1 MIEKIKNFLK
11 NRKVDN
17 LPQGVHSQWISLN
30 RVLMFYRY
38 MSAVF
43 ILLALGAW
51 VMMAWSLL
59 RDPFVV
65 VLNHK
70 ERIWVESEKK
80 DVPIE
85 REEIVEIIKRF
96 IERRYQ
102 WKKLNL
108 DDILHHI
115 QPITTSGLLEK
126 MKDDLVLFI
135 KNDLSKK
142 NFQQAVANI
151 EVQVSEKSVTATFD
165 RIIRV
170 DGLPLVAP
178 LQLSLEL
185 IRGSRTRFNPI
196 GLYING
202 IIEHQRN

>member
-1 MIEKIKNFLK
+1 
-11 NRKVDN
+11 
-17 LPQGVHSQWISLN
+17 
-30 RVLMFYRY
+30 MFYRY
-38 MSAVF
+38 MSVVF
-43 ILLALGAW
+43 IFLALGAW
-51 VMMAWSLL
+51 SMMAWSLL
-59 RDPFVV
+59 TDPFVV
-65 VLNHK
+65 VMNQK

-96 IERRYQ
+96 IEKRYQ

-108 DDILHHI
+108 EDVLHHI
-115 QPITTSGLLEK
+115 QPITTSGLLDKIKE
-126 MKDDLVLFI
+126 DLVTFI

-151 EVQVSEKSVTATFD
+151 DVKVSDSSITASFD
-165 RIIRV
+165 RVIRV

-185 IRGSRTRFNPI
+185 IRGSRTRFNPV

>member
-96 IERRYQ
+96 IEKRYQ

>member
-11 NRKVDN
+11 NKQVDN
-17 LPQGVHSQWISLN
+17 LPQGVHSQWITLN

-43 ILLALGAW
+43 VFLALGAW
-51 VMMAWSLL
+51 AMMAWSLL

-85 REEIVEIIKRF
+85 REEVVEIIKRF
-96 IERRYQ
+96 IEKRYQ
-102 WKKLNL
+102 WKKLIL
-108 DDILHHI
+108 DEVLHHI
-115 QPITTSGLLEK
+115 QPITTSGLLDK
-126 MKDDLVLFI
+126 IKDDLLLFI

-142 NFQQAVANI
+142 KFEQAVANI
-151 EVQVSEKSVTATFD
+151 DVKISDSAVIASFD
-165 RIIRV
+165 RVIRV

>member
-11 NRKVDN
+11 NKQVDN
-17 LPQGVHSQWISLN
+17 LPQGAHSQWITLN

-43 ILLALGAW
+43 IFLALGAW
-51 VMMAWSLL
+51 MMMAWSLL

-80 DVPIE
+80 NVPIE

-96 IERRYQ
+96 IEKRYQ
-102 WKKLNL
+102 WKKFNL
-108 DDILHHI
+108 DDVLHHI
-115 QPITTSGLLEK
+115 QPITTSGLLDK
-126 MKDDLVLFI
+126 IKDDLVLFV

-142 NFQQAVANI
+142 KFEQAVANI
-151 EVQVSEKSVTATFD
+151 EVKVSDSAITASFD
-165 RIIRV
+165 RVIRV

-178 LQLSLEL
+178 LHLSLEL

>member
-1 MIEKIKNFLK
+1 MIEKIKNFFK
-11 NRKVDN
+11 NRKADN
-17 LPQGVHSQWISLN
+17 LPQGVHSQWITLN

-43 ILLALGAW
+43 IFLALGAW
-51 VMMAWSLL
+51 IMMAWSLL

-80 DVPIE
+80 DIPIE

-96 IERRYQ
+96 IEKRYQ

-108 DDILHHI
+108 EDVLHHI
-115 QPITTSGLLEK
+115 QPITTSGLLDK
-126 MKDDLVLFI
+126 IKDDLVLFI

-151 EVQVSEKSVTATFD
+151 EVKVTESSITASFD
-165 RIIRV
+165 RVIRI

-178 LQLSLEL
+178 LGLSLEL

>member
-1 MIEKIKNFLK
+1 
-11 NRKVDN
+11 
-17 LPQGVHSQWISLN
+17 
-30 RVLMFYRY
+30 MFYRY

-43 ILLALGAW
+43 VFLALGAW
-51 VMMAWSLL
+51 AMMAWSLL

-85 REEIVEIIKRF
+85 HEEVVEIIKRF
-96 IERRYQ
+96 IEKRYQ

-108 DDILHHI
+108 DEVLHHI

-126 MKDDLVLFI
+126 IKDDLLLFI

-142 NFQQAVANI
+142 KFEQAVANI
-151 EVQVSEKSVTATFD
+151 DVKISDNAVIASFD
-165 RIIRV
+165 RVIRV

-185 IRGSRTRFNPI
+185 IRGNRTRFNPI

>member
-1 MIEKIKNFLK
+1 MIEKIKKIFK
-11 NRKVDN
+11 NSKVDD
-17 LPQGVHSQWISLN
+17 LPQGVHSQWITLN

-43 ILLALGAW
+43 LFLALGAW

-65 VLNHK
+65 VMSQN
-70 ERIWVESEKK
+70 ERIWVESQKK
-80 DVPIE
+80 NVPIE

-96 IERRYQ
+96 IEKRYQ
-102 WKKLNL
+102 WKKMNL
-108 DDILHHI
+108 DEVLHHI
-115 QPITTSGLLEK
+115 QPITTTGLLEK
-126 MKDDLVLFI
+126 IKGDLLQFI
-135 KNDLSKK
+135 KTDLSKK

-151 EVQVSEKSVTATFD
+151 EVNVSEQSITASFD
-165 RIIRV
+165 RVIRL

-185 IRGSRTRFNPI
+185 IRGSRTRFNPV

>member
-11 NRKVDN
+11 NKQVDN
-17 LPQGVHSQWISLN
+17 LPQGVHSQWITLN

-43 ILLALGAW
+43 IFLALGAW

-96 IERRYQ
+96 IEKRYQ

-108 DDILHHI
+108 DDVLHHI
-115 QPITTSGLLEK
+115 QPITTSGLLDK
-126 MKDDLVLFI
+126 IKDDLSLFI

-142 NFQQAVANI
+142 KFEQAVANI
-151 EVQVSEKSVTATFD
+151 DVKVSDSAITASFD
-165 RIIRV
+165 RVIRV

>member
-11 NRKVDN
+11 NKQVDS
-17 LPQGVHSQWISLN
+17 LPQGVHSQWITLN

-43 ILLALGAW
+43 IFLALGAW
-51 VMMAWSLL
+51 TMMAWSIL

-85 REEIVEIIKRF
+85 REEVVEIIKRF
-96 IERRYQ
+96 IEKRYQ

-108 DDILHHI
+108 DEVLHHI
-115 QPITTSGLLEK
+115 QPITTSGLLDK
-126 MKDDLVLFI
+126 IKDDLLLFI

-142 NFQQAVANI
+142 KFEQAVANI
-151 EVQVSEKSVTATFD
+151 DVKISEHAVIASFD
-165 RIIRV
+165 RVIRV

-202 IIEHQRN
+202 IIEHKRN

>member
-96 IERRYQ
+96 IEKRYQ

-108 DDILHHI
+108 DELLHQI

-151 EVQVSEKSVTATFD
+151 EVQVSEKSVTASFD

>member
-1 MIEKIKNFLK
+1 MIEKIKNFFK

-43 ILLALGAW
+43 IFLALGAW

-96 IERRYQ
+96 IEKRYQ

-108 DDILHHI
+108 DELLHHI

-126 MKDDLVLFI
+126 IKDDVALFI
-135 KNDLSKK
+135 KTDFSKK
-142 NFQQAVANI
+142 KFEQAVTNI
-151 EVQVSEKSVTATFD
+151 EVKVSDSSITASFD
-165 RIIRV
+165 RVIRV

-202 IIEHQRN
+202 LIEHQRN

>member
-11 NRKVDN
+11 NKQVDN
-17 LPQGVHSQWISLN
+17 LPQGVHSQWITLN

-43 ILLALGAW
+43 IFLALGAW
-51 VMMAWSLL
+51 AMMAWSLL

-85 REEIVEIIKRF
+85 REEVVEIIKRF
-96 IERRYQ
+96 IEKRYQ

-108 DDILHHI
+108 DEVLHHI

-126 MKDDLVLFI
+126 IKDDLLLFI

-142 NFQQAVANI
+142 KFEQAVANI
-151 EVQVSEKSVTATFD
+151 DVKISENAVIASFD
-165 RIIRV
+165 RVIRV

>member
-1 MIEKIKNFLK
+1 MIEKIKNFFK
-11 NRKVDN
+11 QRKVDH
-17 LPQGVHSQWISLN
+17 LPQGIHSQWISLN

-38 MSAVF
+38 MSALF
-43 ILLALGAW
+43 IFLALGAW
-51 VMMAWSLL
+51 SMMAWSLL

-65 VLNHK
+65 VMNQK

-96 IERRYQ
+96 IEKRYQ

-108 DDILHHI
+108 EDVLHHI
-115 QPITTSGLLEK
+115 QPITTSGLLDK
-126 MKDDLVLFI
+126 VKDDLVLFI

-151 EVQVSEKSVTATFD
+151 EVKVSKSSITASFD
-165 RIIRV
+165 RVIRV

-185 IRGSRTRFNPI
+185 IRGSRTRFNPV

>member
-11 NRKVDN
+11 NKKVDN
-17 LPQGVHSQWISLN
+17 LPQGVHSQWITLN

-43 ILLALGAW
+43 IFLALGAW
-51 VMMAWSLL
+51 IMMAWSLL

-70 ERIWVESEKK
+70 ERIWVEIEKK

-96 IERRYQ
+96 IEKRYQ

-108 DDILHHI
+108 EEVLHHI

-126 MKDDLVLFI
+126 IKDDMALFI

-142 NFQQAVANI
+142 KFEQAVANI
-151 EVQVSEKSVTATFD
+151 DVKVSDSAITASFD
-165 RIIRV
+165 RVIRV

>member
-1 MIEKIKNFLK
+1 MIEKIKNFFK
-11 NRKVDN
+11 NKQVDN
-17 LPQGVHSQWISLN
+17 LPHGVHSQWITLN

-43 ILLALGAW
+43 IFLALGAW

-85 REEIVEIIKRF
+85 HEEVVEIIKRF
-96 IERRYQ
+96 IEKRYQ

-108 DDILHHI
+108 DEVLHHI

-126 MKDDLVLFI
+126 IKDDLLLFI

-142 NFQQAVANI
+142 KFEQAVANI
-151 EVQVSEKSVTATFD
+151 DVKISDNAVIASFD
-165 RIIRV
+165 RVIRV

-185 IRGSRTRFNPI
+185 IRGNRTRFNPI

>member
-11 NRKVDN
+11 NKQVDN
-17 LPQGVHSQWISLN
+17 LPQGVHSQWITLN

-43 ILLALGAW
+43 IFLALGAW

-96 IERRYQ
+96 IEKRYQ

-108 DDILHHI
+108 DDVLHHI
-115 QPITTSGLLEK
+115 QPITTSGLLDK
-126 MKDDLVLFI
+126 IKDDLSLFI

-142 NFQQAVANI
+142 KFEQAVANI
-151 EVQVSEKSVTATFD
+151 DVKISDNAVIASFD
-165 RIIRV
+165 RVIRV

>member
-1 MIEKIKNFLK
+1 MIEKIKNFFK

-17 LPQGVHSQWISLN
+17 LPQGAHSQWISLN

-38 MSAVF
+38 MSLVF

-96 IERRYQ
+96 IEKRYQ
-102 WKKLNL
+102 WKKLDL
-108 DDILHHI
+108 DDLLHHI

-126 MKDDLVLFI
+126 IKDDVALFI
-135 KNDLSKK
+135 KTDLSKK
-142 NFQQAVANI
+142 KFEQAVTNI
-151 EVQVSEKSVTATFD
+151 EVKISDSSITASFD
-165 RIIRV
+165 RVIRV

-185 IRGSRTRFNPI
+185 IRGSRTHFNPI

-202 IIEHQRN
+202 LIEHQRN

>member
-1 MIEKIKNFLK
+1 MIEKIKNFFK
-11 NRKVDN
+11 SRKVDN

-43 ILLALGAW
+43 IFLALGAW

-96 IERRYQ
+96 IEKRYQ

-108 DDILHHI
+108 DELIHHI

-126 MKDDLVLFI
+126 IKDDVASFI
-135 KNDLSKK
+135 KTDLSKK
-142 NFQQAVANI
+142 KFEQAVTNI
-151 EVQVSEKSVTATFD
+151 EVKISDSSIIASFD
-165 RIIRV
+165 RVIRV

-202 IIEHQRN
+202 LIEHQRN

>member
-11 NRKVDN
+11 NKQVDN
-17 LPQGVHSQWISLN
+17 LPQGVHSQWITLN

-43 ILLALGAW
+43 IFLALGAW

-96 IERRYQ
+96 IEKRYQ

-108 DDILHHI
+108 DEVLHHI
-115 QPITTSGLLEK
+115 QPITTSGLLDK
-126 MKDDLVLFI
+126 IKGDLLLFI

-142 NFQQAVANI
+142 KFEQAVANI
-151 EVQVSEKSVTATFD
+151 DVKVSDNSITASFD
-165 RIIRV
+165 RVIRI

>member
-1 MIEKIKNFLK
+1 MIEKIKNFFK
-11 NRKVDN
+11 NRTVDH

-43 ILLALGAW
+43 IFLALGAW

-65 VLNHK
+65 VMNQN

-80 DVPIE
+80 DIPIE
-85 REEIVEIIKRF
+85 KEEIVEIIKRF
-96 IERRYQ
+96 IEKRYQ

-108 DDILHHI
+108 DDVLHHI
-115 QPITTSGLLEK
+115 QPITTTGLLDK
-126 MKDDLVLFI
+126 VKDDLVLFI

-151 EVQVSEKSVTATFD
+151 EVKVSNNAITASFD
-165 RIIRV
+165 RVIRV

>member
-11 NRKVDN
+11 NKQVDN
-17 LPQGVHSQWISLN
+17 LPQGVHSQWITLN

-43 ILLALGAW
+43 IFLALGAW

-85 REEIVEIIKRF
+85 REEVVEIIKRF
-96 IERRYQ
+96 IEKRYQ

-108 DDILHHI
+108 DEVLHHI
-115 QPITTSGLLEK
+115 QPITTSGLLDK
-126 MKDDLVLFI
+126 IKDDLLLFI

-142 NFQQAVANI
+142 KFEQAVANI
-151 EVQVSEKSVTATFD
+151 DVKISDSAVIASFD
-165 RIIRV
+165 RVIRV